1 MSFLES
7 LIAGIFCMM
16 VVFTVLA
23 CLYFLILVFSFGIRN
38 FESVGRKSTQ

>member
-7 LIAGIFCMM
+7 IITAIFVMA

-23 CLYFLILVFSFGIRN
+23 CLYLLIRLFSFGIRK
-38 FESVGRKSTQ
+38 FEIIGKKSTQ